1 MLDTCLTEDEMTLNY
16 LNIVPGHVQKSAFTL
31 PRWRGVEK
39 EQEKVE
45 DHRVL
50 QTKVHHNFIDH
61 LLQRRKI
68 LLSKSILGL

>member
-1 MLDTCLTEDEMTLNY
+1 MLDTCLTEDEMTLNC

-31 PRWRGVEK
+31 PRRRGVEK

-50 QTKVHHNFIDH
+50 QTKVHHNS
-61 LLQRRKI
+61 LLLIICCNVERYFFLKVF
-68 LLSKSILGL
+68 